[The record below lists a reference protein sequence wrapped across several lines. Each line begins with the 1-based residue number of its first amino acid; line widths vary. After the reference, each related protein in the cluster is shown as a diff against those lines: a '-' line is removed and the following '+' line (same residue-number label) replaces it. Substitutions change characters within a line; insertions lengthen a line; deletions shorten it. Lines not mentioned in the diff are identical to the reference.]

1 MCKGINPKEF
11 LSTYQEWHCIVEGF
25 CDGFWPFSKGD
36 KSDAVKEDLKNEHH
50 YYRAGVVLGVIGATW
65 YWIGVYLFVT

>member
-1 MCKGINPKEF
+1 MCKGLNIKQF
-11 LSTYQEWHCIVEGF
+11 LSEYQEWHALIEGF
-25 CDGFWPFSKGD
+25 CDGFWPFSKG
-36 KSDAVKEDLKNEHH
+36 KISKQLQEDIESEHH